1 MNSLRFSVLASLG
14 LLLFLASSSFLALA
28 APPQAPPPL
37 PASPVSLGGVLQVL
51 LGLVIVLSTVAA
63 TAWLLK
69 RFAPGQVSAGGNIR
83 LIGGIAVGPKE
94 RVVVV
99 EVGETWLVVGVAPG
113 QVTALHNMPRIANL
127 PEGNAQPGGEQ
138 RFSVWLKEVV
148 SRRNAAADNK

>member
-1 MNSLRFSVLASLG
+1 MNSPRLSIVAPLGVLLYLVST
-14 LLLFLASSSFLALA
+14 SILA
-28 APPQAPPPL
+28 APPQTPPL
-37 PASPVSLGGVLQVL
+37 PSSPVSLGGVLQVL
-51 LGLVIVLSTVAA
+51 FGLAIVLGTVAA

-69 RFAPGQVSAGGNIR
+69 RLAPGQVSAGGAIK

-127 PEGNAQPGGEQ
+127 PENNALAGADQ
-138 RFSVWLKEVV
+138 RFPVWLKDVMN
-148 SRRNAAADNK
+148 RRNTASGDK

>member
-1 MNSLRFSVLASLG
+1 MSSPRLSIVAPLG
-14 LLLFLASSSFLALA
+14 VLFLLISTCAFA
-28 APPQAPPPL
+28 APQQAPQL

-51 LGLVIVLSTVAA
+51 FGLAIVLGAVAA

-69 RFAPGQVSAGGNIR
+69 RFAPGQVSAGGAIR

-94 RVVVV
+94 RVVLV

-127 PEGNAQPGGEQ
+127 PETNAQAGGGP
-138 RFSVWLKEVV
+138 RFSVWLKDVM
-148 SRRNAAADNK
+148 SRRNAAASDK

>member
-1 MNSLRFSVLASLG
+1 MNSPRLSIVAPLGVLLYLVST
-14 LLLFLASSSFLALA
+14 SILA
-28 APPQAPPPL
+28 APPQTPPL
-37 PASPVSLGGVLQVL
+37 PSSPVSLGGVLQVL
-51 LGLVIVLSTVAA
+51 FGLAIVLGTVAA

-69 RFAPGQVSAGGNIR
+69 RLAPGQVSAGGAIK

-127 PEGNAQPGGEQ
+127 PENNALAGADQ
-138 RFSVWLKEVV
+138 RFPVWLKDVMN
-148 SRRNAAADNK
+148 RRNAVSGDK